1 MAQINGFINLGNTC
15 YLNSVLQLLFNIN
28 ELKEYFISKKF
39 LEELNVNIKK
49 NNFKNKNI
57 KNNVHFIQNLYSLMN
72 DYNNNNQ
79 KTLTPQKLLKSIQN
93 INSDFEGFNQH
104 DSQEILLIIMD
115 IIHEILNYEV
125 DVNYQGNPQNET
137 DLIVIESI
145 KELSNIL
152 NSKYSIVNDLFYG
165 MFYNVYKSVEN
176 DSMNKIISKKYEH
189 FNNLTLEFSGNNLVE
204 NLDLFFKNENLD
216 SGLFDDKT
224 NKKYKVCKSV
234 KIVNSPKYLFITL
247 KKYNNALKKN
257 NHYYSF
263 PIKNLDFSKYCLGY
277 DNYKC
282 LYNLIGIICH
292 NGTMNFGH
300 YYSIIKNNNKWF
312 LMNDDEISEFDIE
325 TNKNRIFTNAYILL
339 YKKKK

>member
-1 MAQINGFINLGNTC
+1 MAYINGFINLGNTC

-28 ELKEYFISKKF
+28 ELKEYLLSKNF

-49 NNFKNKNI
+49 NHFKDKNI
-57 KNNVHFIQNLYSLMN
+57 KNYVHFIQNLYSLMN

-79 KTLTPQKLLKSIQN
+79 KTLTPKNLLKSIQN
-93 INSDFEGFNQH
+93 INSDFEGFDQH

-125 DVNYQGNPQNET
+125 DVNYNGNAKNET

-145 KELSNIL
+145 QELSKIL
-152 NSKYSIVNDLFYG
+152 NSKYSIINDLFYG
-165 MFYNVYKSVEN
+165 MYYNIYKSVEN
-176 DSMNKIISKKYEH
+176 NSMNKIISKKYEH
-189 FNNLTLEFSGNNLVE
+189 FNNLTLEFSGTNLVE

-216 SGLFDDKT
+216 SGLMDEKT
-224 NKKYKVCKSV
+224 NKKYKVCKTL
-234 KIVNSPKYLFITL
+234 KIVNAPKYLFITL
-247 KKYNNALKKN
+247 KKYNNSLKKN
-257 NHYYSF
+257 NHYYTF
-263 PIKNLDFSKYCLGY
+263 PFKNLDFSKYCLGY
-277 DNYKC
+277 DNYEC

-292 NGTMNFGH
+292 IGSMNFGH
-300 YYSIIKNNNKWF
+300 YYSIIKKNNKWF

-325 TNKNRIFTNAYILL
+325 TNKNRIFNNAYILL